1 MSRIFGAVSLR
12 APALV
17 NSMSVSVRRG
27 YASAHAKVSRLM
39 PNSETEIAVSE
50 RQPERFV
57 ADSAG
62 VAVVVDG
69 AIYNR
74 NELGR
79 FPSDAHL
86 IADLYRRD
94 GFERLLARLN
104 GDFAIAL
111 YDGAAGT
118 LWLARDRFGAKP
130 LYYAR
135 TREDFTFASRPAAL
149 IGLPGVGTAINR
161 RYAAVFAA
169 AHYRY

>member
-1 MSRIFGAVSLR
+1 MSLIFGAISLR
-12 APALV
+12 ARAHV
-17 NSMSVSVRRG
+17 NSMSASVRRG
-27 YASAHAKVSRLM
+27 YASAHAEVSRLM
-39 PNSETEIAVSE
+39 ANSETEIAVSE
-50 RQPERFV
+50 RQPERLV

-79 FPSDAHL
+79 SATDAHL

-111 YDGAAGT
+111 YDRATST

-135 TREDFTFASRPAAL
+135 AGDDFTFAS
-149 IGLPGVGTAINR
+149 
-161 RYAAVFAA
+161 
-169 AHYRY
+169 